1 VDHRRRGYY
10 PHSDFRDALI
20 LVFLFISDSVSETQ
34 ANLPSAQS
42 ERLVTRLVVVVVVC
56 RPPSVVDCSENVVS
70 RLVTRLVVVVV
81 VCRPP
86 SDFDCVEN
94 VISGQ
99 CGEEIAGQLRQ
110 LGNKLMSELGCQ
122 TRKRSSI
129 SFLLPRMHSVK

>member
-1 VDHRRRGYY
+1 MDHRRRGYY

-42 ERLVTRLVVVVVVC
+42 ERLATRLVVVVVVC
-56 RPPSVVDCSENVVS
+56 RPPSVVDCA
-70 RLVTRLVVVVV
+70 
-81 VCRPP
+81 
-86 SDFDCVEN
+86 EN